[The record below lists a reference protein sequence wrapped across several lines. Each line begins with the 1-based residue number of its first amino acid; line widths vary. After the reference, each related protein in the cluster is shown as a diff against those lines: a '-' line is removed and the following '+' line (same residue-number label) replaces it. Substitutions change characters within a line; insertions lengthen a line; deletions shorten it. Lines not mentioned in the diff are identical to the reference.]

1 MNFVKEIIK
10 KLILIVLS
18 IKVFYIAKKIKK
30 NEKNLF
36 IDLGTNKGQGFK
48 YFNKFFKLDFFDYI
62 LIEPN
67 PNLKTEI
74 ENLIKKNKYKNNI
87 SFINKAAHIKNTKT
101 KLFGTVE
108 DKRGKISE
116 GASIISAHNSNLYNS
131 DYENGLWV
139 DTFDFIQE
147 IKNLNSYDSIIIKM
161 DIEGAEYDIL
171 EELIVENNQIKNL
184 KHIFIEFH
192 SRFMDKINKK
202 KFKIRENKIKQELKR
217 IKLEFTNWI

>member
-1 MNFVKEIIK
+1 MNFLKEVTKKII
-10 KLILIVLS
+10 LFFLS
-18 IKVFYIAKKIKK
+18 IKVIYVLKKIDLNK
-30 NEKNLF
+30 KNLF
-36 IDLGTNKGQGFK
+36 IDLGTNMGQGFN
-48 YFNKFFKLDFFDYI
+48 YFKKFFKLEKFDY
-62 LIEPN
+62 LLVEPN
-67 PNLKTEI
+67 PNLKDEI
-74 ENLIKKNKYKNNI
+74 EALIKKNNYKNNI
-87 SFINKAAHIKNTKT
+87 SFINKAAYIKNTKT

-116 GASIISAHNSNLYNS
+116 GASIINVHNSNLYNS

-139 DTFDFIQE
+139 DTFDIIQE

-171 EELIVENNQIKNL
+171 EELIIQNNKIKNL

-192 SRFMDKINKK
+192 SRFMDKVNKK

-217 IKLEFTNWI
+217 INLEFTIWI